1 MSKIRV
7 LLADDHEST
16 LEWIRT
22 TLNNEFDVVGAVGNG
37 QDAVTE
43 VRRLDPDVLVVD
55 ISMPVLCGL
64 EAVAQL
70 GPHLRPKVVFLTQ
83 HTEPEF
89 ITAAFNAGASAY
101 VLKLEL
107 STDLIPAIH
116 EALQGRRHL
125 SPSLRGNE

>member
-16 LEWIRT
+16 LEWVRT
-22 TLNNEFDVVGAVGNG
+22 KLNNEFDVVGAVGNG

-55 ISMPVLCGL
+55 ISMPVLSGL
-64 EAVAQL
+64 KAVAQL
-70 GPHLRPKVVFLTQ
+70 GPNLRTKVVFLTQ
-83 HTEPEF
+83 HTEPEL
-89 ITAAFNAGASAY
+89 IAAAFEVGASAY

-107 STDLIPAIH
+107 ITDLIPAIH
-116 EALQGRRHL
+116 EALQGRRYL
-125 SPSLRGNE
+125 SPSLRGNQ

>member
-16 LEWIRT
+16 LEWVRT
-22 TLNNEFDVVGAVGNG
+22 KLNNEFDVVGAVGNG

-43 VRRLDPDVLVVD
+43 VRRLDPDVLVID
-55 ISMPVLCGL
+55 ISMPVLSGL
-64 EAVAQL
+64 EAVALL
-70 GPHLRPKVVFLTQ
+70 GPNLRTKVVFLTQ
-83 HTEPEF
+83 HTELEM
-89 ITAAFNAGASAY
+89 IAAALIAGASAY

-116 EALQGRRHL
+116 EALQGRRYL
-125 SPSLRGNE
+125 SPSLRGIE